1 VLQEEGSVHNDSFV
15 GLLKYLKIQHNSW
28 IMSSVH
34 KEQISLFPILLINFI
49 GTLGFSIVLPF
60 LVFLVTDFGGNAI
73 VYGMLAATYPAL
85 QLIGAPILGRWSD
98 IYGRKKILLLSH
110 GGTLAGWVIFLIALI
125 LPIQNLFSINSTI
138 IGTITITLPVVILF
152 FARAIDGLTGGNV
165 SVADAYVSDVSSEE
179 NRSKN
184 FGKIAISSNLGF
196 IVGPALAGILG
207 ATIYGEKLP
216 VLAALF
222 LSLATLAVINFT
234 LKESKSSSVIIIPE
248 KERQNV
254 GKVFAFECKECY
266 KTSSSPQRLKFL
278 DVFHLKHISFLLLL
292 YFFIFLGFN
301 IFYTSFPIH
310 AVSGLGWTVIEMG
323 IFFAILS
330 GIMVL
335 VQGPILHKAL
345 KKFSEEKLVVIG
357 SLILGT
363 NFVLFVSNDIALI
376 YGAAILFAVGNGL
389 MWPSVVSI
397 LSKRAG
403 TIHQGAVQGIASS
416 FASLASIIGLI
427 AGGLLYNLLGNTT
440 FLISAGVIFTVFIL
454 SFRLLRIRKGDW

>member
-1 VLQEEGSVHNDSFV
+1 MILRKIIEI
-15 GLLKYLKIQHNSW
+15 YLRIQDNSW
-28 IMSSVH
+28 IVASVH
-34 KEQISLFPILLINFI
+34 KEQTSLFAILLINFI
-49 GTLGFSIVLPF
+49 GSLGFSIVLPF

-138 IGTITITLPVVILF
+138 IGTFTITLPIIVLF

-184 FGKIAISSNLGF
+184 FGKMAISSNLGF

-207 ATIYGEKLP
+207 ATIYREKLP
-216 VLAALF
+216 VLATLF
-222 LSLATLAVINFT
+222 LSLAILVVINFT
-234 LKESKSSSVIIIPE
+234 LKESKSSSVIVIPE

-266 KTSSSPQRLKFL
+266 KTSNPQRLKFL
-278 DVFHLKHISFLLLL
+278 DVFHIKHISFLLLL

-335 VQGPILHKAL
+335 VQGPILRKAL

-357 SLILGT
+357 SLILGS
-363 NFVLFVSNDIALI
+363 NFVLFVSNDIVLI

-389 MWPSVVSI
+389 MWPSLVSI

-403 TIHQGAVQGIASS
+403 TTHQGAVQGIASS
-416 FASLASIIGLI
+416 FASLASIIGLT

-440 FLISAGVIFTVFIL
+440 FLISAGVIFTVFIM
-454 SFRLLRIRKGDW
+454 SFHLLKMRVMIK

>member
-1 VLQEEGSVHNDSFV
+1 VA
-15 GLLKYLKIQHNSW
+15 
-28 IMSSVH
+28 SVH
-34 KEQISLFPILLINFI
+34 KKQISLFPILLINFI

-73 VYGMLAATYPAL
+73 VYGMLVATYPAL
-85 QLIGAPILGRWSD
+85 QLIGAPILGRLSD

-138 IGTITITLPVVILF
+138 IGMITITLPVVVLF

-184 FGKIAISSNLGF
+184 FGKMAISSNLGF
-196 IVGPALAGILG
+196 IVGPAIAGILG

-222 LSLATLAVINFT
+222 LSLAILVVINFT
-234 LKESKSSSVIIIPE
+234 LKESKSSSVIVIPE

-266 KTSSSPQRLKFL
+266 KTSNPQRLKFL

-310 AVSGLGWTVIEMG
+310 AVSGLGWTVTEMG

-335 VQGPILHKAL
+335 VQGPILRKAL

-376 YGAAILFAVGNGL
+376 YGAAILFALGNGL

-403 TIHQGAVQGIASS
+403 TTHQGAVQGIASG
-416 FASLASIIGLI
+416 FASLASIIGLT

-440 FLISAGVIFTVFIL
+440 FLISAGVIFAVFIL